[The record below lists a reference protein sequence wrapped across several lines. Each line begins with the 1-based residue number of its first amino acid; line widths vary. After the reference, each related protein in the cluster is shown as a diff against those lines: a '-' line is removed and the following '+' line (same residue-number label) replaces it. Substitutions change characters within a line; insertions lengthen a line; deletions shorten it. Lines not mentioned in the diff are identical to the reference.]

1 MCSLIDELRNDF
13 SRNVFTFPG
22 DSDNFLDIILCGLV
36 SRGVAERLT
45 GSGSPRT
52 IFLANT
58 KPIATP
64 SMTERTTRWL

>member
-1 MCSLIDELRNDF
+1 MFLSL
-13 SRNVFTFPG
+13 SFPR
-22 DSDNFLDIILCGLV
+22 DLDNLLDIILCVLV
-36 SRGVAERLT
+36 SRRVAERLT

-64 SMTERTTRWL
+64 SMTERTTRWQ